1 MHKTFCN
8 SFSKTIGNL
17 PLLFIYLRNLLKNQA
32 LLIKIVV
39 RQPVP
44 FKESLRKKID
54 DGDMVSRRSEEGRKL
69 KGFPR
74 TCAAADM

>member
-1 MHKTFCN
+1 MPKTFCK

-17 PLLFIYLRNLLKNQA
+17 PLLFLYLRNLLKNQA

-54 DGDMVSRRSEEGRKL
+54 DGDMVSRSEVGRKL